1 MRLKLIIVPALVILT
16 LIISISFIKPDYD
29 TLVQKKALLKQKQ
42 AEVAKIES
50 TKANIA
56 SLVQN
61 LDSKSDMEKF
71 TLRYYP
77 ETMDQERVIDSFNFM
92 ALQSGLIIDSMEMKE
107 IIVEKEESLGVGGPL
122 TSVPGPG
129 EMAPIEGGSPD
140 LMMPMVP
147 TYKTP
152 TPGSYV
158 AQVRAKGGYENIKNF
173 LDRLSRMDRMN
184 SLVQMSIKVDEKE
197 VAEGT
202 EEVAATSGQLI
213 GTFEARFDYVKGKE
227 KQNAIGIPIFEK
239 GTLSLETIEQAQAR
253 ATSAVPVLTVN
264 ESGRANPFQ

>member
-1 MRLKLIIVPALVILT
+1 MRLKLIIVPALVILA
-16 LIISISFIKPDYD
+16 LVVSISFIKPDYD
-29 TLVQKKALLKQKQ
+29 SLLQKKALLRQKQ
-42 AEVAKIES
+42 AEVAKIED

-56 SLVQN
+56 TLIQN
-61 LDSKSDMEKF
+61 LDTKSDMENF
-71 TLRYYP
+71 TRRYYP

-107 IIVEKEESLGVGGPL
+107 IIVEKEEALGVGGPL
-122 TSVPGPG
+122 TSVPGPEAMLPEG
-129 EMAPIEGGSPD
+129 ESSD
-140 LMMPMVP
+140 TTMMP
-147 TYKTP
+147 TYKAP

-158 AQVRAKGGYENIKNF
+158 AQVKAKGGYENIKNF

-197 VAEGT
+197 AAANT
-202 EEVAATSGQLI
+202 EEVTPATDQLV

-227 KQNAIGIPIFEK
+227 KQNAIGIPVFDQ
-239 GTLSLETIEQAQAR
+239 GTLTLDTIEQAQAR